1 MTELITEHWRNMEI
15 NMNDAMELK
24 KDEWLMPRVSTFI
37 VNNYQCMQRVPVT
50 KKWYQFWIPKE
61 MYLYSTIEKK
71 RKKIK

>member
-1 MTELITEHWRNMEI
+1 MEN

-24 KDEWLMPRVSTFI
+24 EDEWLMPRVSTFI
-37 VNNYQCMQRVPVT
+37 VNNFQSMQRVPVT

-71 RKKIK
+71 KKKRK